1 MVSLEV
7 GLVITFSQV
16 HDYSVGIM
24 AITSFGIGYAM
35 VSVLVALVQRKKMS
49 AYETVPLT
57 VIALGI
63 GLAATQLNSHTQD
76 FWYPMLIVIWGLASA
91 GFEFLQ
97 ARKLGLKSQRGAE
110 HLISAVLGLLLGLL
124 YGFVRLQEI
133 DAVGFFG
140 AYMILSAVHLGI
152 SAVSHRTPQA

>member
-1 MVSLEV
+1 MVYLEV

-16 HDYSVGIM
+16 HDYGVGIM

-49 AYETVPLT
+49 AYEAVPLT
-57 VIALGI
+57 IFALGI
-63 GLAATQLNSHTQD
+63 GLAATQLNSHTQV

-97 ARKLGLKSQRGAE
+97 AKKSGFKSPFGSE
-110 HLISAVLGLLLGLL
+110 HLISAILGMLLALL
-124 YGFVRLQEI
+124 YAFVRLQEI

-152 SAVSHRTPQA
+152 SAVSARKN